1 MKLIEN
7 CRIPTH
13 NQKDMSSQAFLL
25 INLGFAVIVV
35 VIFLLGRLKARAPS
49 RLSMKYGKR
58 EMATQS
64 GTAVRISDE
73 AVEHSPEGHIK
84 HLNPIFVFNGHSWD
98 AFEVLGLPAG
108 SGMESVEKAYHLMV
122 SKSDEQSKP
131 FFDAAL
137 DAIRATRAS

>member
-25 INLGFAVIVV
+25 INLGFAVAVV
-35 VIFLLGRLKARAPS
+35 GIFLLGRMKVRAPS
-49 RLSMKYGKR
+49 RLSMKYAKR
-58 EMATQS
+58 SLSTHGGSAS
-64 GTAVRISDE
+64 RISDE
-73 AVEHSPEGHIK
+73 AQAVSPEGQIK
-84 HLNPIFVFNGHSWD
+84 NLNPIFIFNGHSWD

-108 SGMESVEKAYHLMV
+108 SSMESVQKAYEVMV
-122 SKSDEQSKP
+122 AKSDEQSKV

-137 DAIRATRAS
+137 QAIQATRS